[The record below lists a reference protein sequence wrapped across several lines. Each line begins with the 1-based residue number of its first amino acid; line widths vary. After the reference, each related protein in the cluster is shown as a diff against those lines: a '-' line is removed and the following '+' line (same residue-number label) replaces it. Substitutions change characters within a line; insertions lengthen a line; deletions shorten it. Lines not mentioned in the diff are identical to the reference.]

1 MEIVSLFGIRS
12 QARTFLVTSEPHIFA
27 GLPSTESHDIPA
39 LLAQESHWFLSESG
53 SLGPGQLWLA
63 LHELNW
69 ELECHTDAPCLP
81 APTVILISLGSEGQ
95 TVLSAEWTKGGL
107 GEQEDFTG
115 GAKATSAWRG
125 F

>member
-27 GLPSTESHDIPA
+27 GRRDIPA
-39 LLAQESHWFLSESG
+39 LLAQESRWFLSESG